1 MSVTIYHSPSCSNS
15 RGALQIIRD
24 AGIEPTIIEYLK
36 TPPTR
41 AELADLVARA
51 GITARAL
58 MRAKEPEA
66 AEFGLND
73 PAASEAQILDAMA
86 AHPRLI
92 NRPLVVTPKGVRLCR
107 PPELVRDLLPGS

>member
-1 MSVTIYHSPSCSNS
+1 MTVTIYHSPSCSNS

-58 MRAKEPEA
+58 LRSKEPEA
-66 AEFGLND
+66 ATLAPSAD
-73 PAASEAQILDAMA
+73 DDAILDAMA